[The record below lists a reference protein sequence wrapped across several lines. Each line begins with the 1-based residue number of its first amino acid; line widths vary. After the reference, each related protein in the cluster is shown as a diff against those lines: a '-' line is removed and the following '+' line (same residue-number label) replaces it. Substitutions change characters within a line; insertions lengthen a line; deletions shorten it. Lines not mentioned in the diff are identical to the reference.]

1 MLDNH
6 TWGLCLAV
14 VAGMMAALAS
24 VSAKLAVTADVV
36 HELCLTFAI
45 SFETVKMSVVCDSIS
60 YILRG
65 ICVGGIFLFN
75 ALMWTFYTKSLQF
88 CPSTVEATITN
99 TGANFLVSALL
110 GLLLF
115 GETFSL
121 LWWCGSCL
129 ILAGLVLIHQGSQ
142 DTDTKHDESKKV
154 K

>member
-14 VAGMMAALAS
+14 VAGTMAALAS

-36 HELCLTFAI
+36 HELCLTFASSIDNMEI
-45 SFETVKMSVVCDSIS
+45 SVICDSIS
-60 YILRG
+60 YVLRG

-75 ALMWTFYTKSLQF
+75 ALMWTFYTKSLQY
-88 CPSTVEATITN
+88 CPSTVEATVTN
-99 TGANFLVSALL
+99 TGANFLVSAVF
-110 GLLLF
+110 GFSLF
-115 GETFSL
+115 GESFSI
-121 LWWCGSCL
+121 LWWFGSCL

-142 DTDTKHDESKKV
+142 DTDNSHDDSKKV